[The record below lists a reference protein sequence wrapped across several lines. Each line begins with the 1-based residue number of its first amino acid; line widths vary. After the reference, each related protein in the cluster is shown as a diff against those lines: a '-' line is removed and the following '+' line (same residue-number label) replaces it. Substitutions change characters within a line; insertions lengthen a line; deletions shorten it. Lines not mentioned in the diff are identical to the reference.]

1 MFLEAYDID
10 LCLKIE
16 FQESRKN
23 LENRHFLTKKQAYSL
38 RFFQFLAQKFFFV
51 KSTFSYIELSQES
64 TEHVFRVPKK
74 LMKPGKLLYSRLF
87 EVVFLISI
95 PNIVKSRSRVTV

>member
-23 LENRHFLTKKQAYSL
+23 LENRHFLTKKQGYSL
-38 RFFQFLAQKFFFV
+38 RFFQFLGQKFFYV
-51 KSTFSYIELSQES
+51 KSTFSYAELSKES
-64 TEHVFRVPKK
+64 TEHVFRGIRHRFMP
-74 LMKPGKLLYSRLF
+74 
-87 EVVFLISI
+87 
-95 PNIVKSRSRVTV
+95 